1 MRGYR
6 GFTRT
11 GVRKR
16 SKSGARLRRIV
27 ERADR
32 DGWKKRLNRSIEQH
46 KRWEK
51 SFQNVLARDKNGDT
65 YWAMD
70 RSQLIHKGRK
80 P

>member
-6 GFTRT
+6 GFTRS
-11 GVRKR
+11 GNGKR
-16 SKSGARLRRIV
+16 NKSGARLRRIV
-27 ERADR
+27 ERGDR
-32 DGWKKRLNRSIEQH
+32 DGWEKRLNRNIEQH

-51 SFQNVLARDKNGDT
+51 SFQNVLVHDKNGHT

-70 RSQLIHKGRK
+70 RPQLLHKGRK